1 MKKCFLFVF
10 TVIIAATLLFSTSA
24 NEGFDLSNVTEVYRN
39 TFDNADSL
47 NEFSQYGGKWEV
59 SGGRLYLTSGTNN
72 HAFMLYTGD
81 ESLTTLEN
89 YVLDVD
95 MYNVRSQAGV
105 IVRSDLS
112 HITSGSNGFAG
123 YFAFISFTGK
133 KGALGFANRAGSW
146 GGNLEVSEEITNPGM
161 DLHLQVIVLD
171 NSIHYTVSDI
181 VTKEILWEHTETH
194 SEYSSGSFGFRMSTM
209 IYNGMINLWSTSFDN
224 LVISEFESKDDFDEE
239 ILDDGIFSEDIE
251 SMFPDMASKM
261 MPIILLAQ
269 MLGGETDYDTAS
281 GTITVRFPIEFNSP
295 IKYEDLMSEIIASR
309 FNNF

>member
-10 TVIIAATLLFSTSA
+10 TVIIAATLLFSISA

-133 KGALGFANRAGSW
+133 KGALGIANRVGSW
-146 GGNLEVSEEITNPGM
+146 GGNLEVSEEITRPGK

-171 NSIHYTVSDI
+171 NNIHYTVSDI
-181 VTKEILWEHTETH
+181 VTNEVLWEHTETH

-224 LVISEFESKDDFDEE
+224 LVISEFENEDDSFY
-239 ILDDGIFSEDIE
+239 EDFE
-251 SMFPDMASKM
+251 TMFPESTSKM
-261 MPIILLAQ
+261 LSLIMLAK
-269 MLGGETDYDTAS
+269 MFGGEIECDTAS
-281 GTITVRFPIEFNSP
+281 GTVTVRFPIEDFNSP